1 MIPSVLIIW
10 VAPVLCHV
18 CTKDLEETL

>member
-10 VAPVLCHV
+10 VAPLLCHV
-18 CTKDLEETL
+18 CMKDLEETL